1 VPGICVDALLA
12 AGKPVRVLPFVEQ
25 SARLSRGANIL
36 VRRHRTLQDMYPDSL
51 LAKLTPLFAIVTL
64 PLGILAAIFVS
75 TTAAVVV
82 FVVGW
87 LLLTPATAV
96 LSGPSPWLDDD
107 IENLVGERVNEARQE
122 GSGERRS
129 KDPVETLRER
139 YARGEIDEVELE
151 RRLDA
156 LLETEA
162 VDPDDEESI
171 ERAIDSLDTGNSGGG
186 GLGTHDTGTEGESE
200 GTELERDRA

>member
-1 VPGICVDALLA
+1 
-12 AGKPVRVLPFVEQ
+12 
-25 SARLSRGANIL
+25 
-36 VRRHRTLQDMYPDSL
+36 MYPDSL

-162 VDPDDEESI
+162 VDSDDEESI